1 MQLIYTIRKHPVWS
15 QNAGRMPGARWRE
28 SQYTRRLDADVESA
42 GADLCLSGT
51 DVQCHVL
58 VSRPLLQVPV
68 VVVVA
73 FLFGAGPL
81 VVVGGVLKVLK

>member
-1 MQLIYTIRKHPVWS
+1 
-15 QNAGRMPGARWRE
+15 MPGARWRE
-28 SQYTRRLDADVESA
+28 SQYTRRLGADVESA
-42 GADLCLSGT
+42 GADLCFSGT

-58 VSRPLLQVPV
+58 VSSPLLQVPVV

>member
-1 MQLIYTIRKHPVWS
+1 
-15 QNAGRMPGARWRE
+15 MPGARWRE
-28 SQYTRRLDADVESA
+28 SQYTRRLGADVESA
-42 GADLCLSGT
+42 GADLCFSGT
-51 DVQCHVL
+51 DLQCHVL
-58 VSRPLLQVPV
+58 VSSPLLQVPV